1 MQYQRQPAIVDPLQ
15 VARIFGHRMQEVFIT
30 SARAKITEF
39 YTDEEAEVTKLARHW
54 KTVKQHA
61 KTLLDP
67 LLFST
72 ETCPICTEQFSPV
85 DSYYLWPQIAPK
97 CPLAPGSSACG
108 SPTLALEAYALLLE
122 DDVGELVW
130 FLAGLGLA
138 QVNTSTVESLRLHL
152 QERQYER
159 TPHIC
164 YLTEVLLPKLLNLAN
179 GNKVEGSPF
188 PAETS
193 LALELAADQSLPLE
207 QASAVE
213 EGLLPKALR
222 KAWCCRSLQ
231 AQRGVRSEPTGLCND
246 PLPWFEVHLDGK
258 WATGS
263 IVSAMFLIFGTWRL
277 LRRSSYCSGWRE
289 RD

>member
-108 SPTLALEAYALLLE
+108 NRLWLSKRTLYSLKTTLANWFGSLLVLALLK
-122 DDVGELVW
+122 
-130 FLAGLGLA
+130 
-138 QVNTSTVESLRLHL
+138 SI
-152 QERQYER
+152 
-159 TPHIC
+159 P
-164 YLTEVLLPKLLNLAN
+164 P
-179 GNKVEGSPF
+179 
-188 PAETS
+188 
-193 LALELAADQSLPLE
+193 PL
-207 QASAVE
+207 
-213 EGLLPKALR
+213 KA
-222 KAWCCRSLQ
+222 
-231 AQRGVRSEPTGLCND
+231 
-246 PLPWFEVHLDGK
+246 
-258 WATGS
+258 
-263 IVSAMFLIFGTWRL
+263 
-277 LRRSSYCSGWRE
+277 
-289 RD
+289 